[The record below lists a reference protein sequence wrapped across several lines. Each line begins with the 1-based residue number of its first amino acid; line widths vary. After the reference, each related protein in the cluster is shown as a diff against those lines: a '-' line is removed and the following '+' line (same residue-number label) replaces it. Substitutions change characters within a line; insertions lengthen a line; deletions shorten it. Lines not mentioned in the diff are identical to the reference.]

1 MACDRE
7 KIVFL
12 LIDDELSDHEAKQAR
27 AHLAEC
33 AQCRTVFDRLTELNH
48 TIVETRP
55 LVSAGLAVKIKDR
68 ISARA
73 RPDRA
78 SVFIPRRAFA
88 PMLAGII
95 VLAAYLGNM
104 AGGAMTQIITRQS
117 ADVDVSLVASFTSP
131 SLADALIDLSEGDSR
146 R

>member
-7 KIVFL
+7 KTVFL
-12 LIDDELSDHEAKQAR
+12 LIDDELSDVEANEAR
-27 AHLAEC
+27 AHVAEC
-33 AQCRTVFDRLTELNH
+33 ARCRAVFDRLTELNH
-48 TIVETRP
+48 TIVESRP
-55 LVSAGLAVKIKDR
+55 LVSAGLAVKIQDR
-68 ISARA
+68 VGARA
-73 RPDRA
+73 RPGRA
-78 SVFIPRRAFA
+78 SVLFPRRAFA

-117 ADVDVSLVASFTSP
+117 ADVDVSLVASYTSP
-131 SLADALIDLSEGDSR
+131 SLADALIDLGEGDLR